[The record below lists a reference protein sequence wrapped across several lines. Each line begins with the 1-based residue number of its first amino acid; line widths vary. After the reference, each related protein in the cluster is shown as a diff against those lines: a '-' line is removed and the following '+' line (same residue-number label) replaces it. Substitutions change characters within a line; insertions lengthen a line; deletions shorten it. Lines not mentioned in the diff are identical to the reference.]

1 MAPLVEW
8 IFVARELHVAL
19 FFQNSKMAFASS
31 KKIEQKILDV
41 HNDVLYELAKIQLKY
56 LVVLSVQK

>member
-1 MAPLVEW
+1 MWL
-8 IFVARELHVAL
+8 F

-31 KKIEQKILDV
+31 KKIKQKILDV